1 MIHDIDLVLAAV
13 GEFPETVEGIGV
25 KFVTSSSDL
34 AKARLRFPSGCIAD
48 LTASRISD
56 KAERKMRIFQ
66 SGLYLSLDYV
76 SGQARKLK
84 VDSSEIPDP
93 EKLHPEVVQLEKGD
107 ALMAEIESF
116 LAAIQKKTQ
125 PLVSAEDGLNAMKVA
140 WQIKDQL

>member
-13 GEFPETVEGIGV
+13 GEIPETVEGIGV

-34 AKARLRFPSGCIAD
+34 AKARLRFPCGCIAD

-66 SGLYLSLDYV
+66 SGLYLSLDYA
-76 SGQARKLK
+76 SGQARQLK
-84 VDSSEIPDP
+84 IDSSETPDP
-93 EKLHPEVVQLEKGD
+93 EKLQPELIQLEKGD
-107 ALMAEIESF
+107 ALMAEINSF
-116 LAAIQKKTQ
+116 LATIHKKKS

-140 WQIKDQL
+140 WQIKNQL